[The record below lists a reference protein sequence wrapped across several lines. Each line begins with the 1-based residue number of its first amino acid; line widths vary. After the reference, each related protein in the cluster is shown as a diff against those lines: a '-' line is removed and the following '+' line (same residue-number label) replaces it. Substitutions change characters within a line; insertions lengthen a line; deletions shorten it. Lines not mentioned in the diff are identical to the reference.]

1 MLKVEFL
8 VGVDAPWANASE
20 KMEMWAKSEDQ
31 APRFFFLKLIDTEH
45 LITMPS
51 ATAVPILHINIQV
64 RKIAFPPF

>member
-31 APRFFFLKLIDTEH
+31 APRFF
-45 LITMPS
+45 
-51 ATAVPILHINIQV
+51 
-64 RKIAFPPF
+64 